1 MRTRWAALVLVF
13 LVAAGCQRQSSARIS
28 AEAPA
33 TDLVAAARGAVAS
46 RDWLAAA
53 PLFRQAITKTPD
65 DVALHYD
72 LAICAS
78 YLDLRDEAAREFQW
92 VLAHAAT
99 GSEEVQVARRWLA
112 DAGGVAASPATS
124 DHAAPTP
131 DPNDPRTGDGSV
143 RGTVRWAEPGQKADQ
158 PLNRKLLHLV
168 GLKNTATHGLRYNV
182 RSDENGRY
190 EFTNIVAGPY
200 KLTDAIAG
208 EPMWRLKI
216 TVPQAQETAVDL
228 DTQNSAKV
236 RDDFPE
242 RGPS

>member
-1 MRTRWAALVLVF
+1 
-13 LVAAGCQRQSSARIS
+13 
-28 AEAPA
+28 
-33 TDLVAAARGAVAS
+33 
-46 RDWLAAA
+46 
-53 PLFRQAITKTPD
+53 
-65 DVALHYD
+65 
-72 LAICAS
+72 
-78 YLDLRDEAAREFQW
+78 
-92 VLAHAAT
+92 
-99 GSEEVQVARRWLA
+99 
-112 DAGGVAASPATS
+112 
-124 DHAAPTP
+124 
-131 DPNDPRTGDGSV
+131 V

>member
-1 MRTRWAALVLVF
+1 MRDIGIILNRRLSHISGFPAVDRVVSNKETQCGTKRSSRLHARVVQYELEAL
-13 LVAAGCQRQSSARIS
+13 GPDAR
-28 AEAPA
+28 AE
-33 TDLVAAARGAVAS
+33 
-46 RDWLAAA
+46 
-53 PLFRQAITKTPD
+53 I
-65 DVALHYD
+65 VAL
-72 LAICAS
+72 
-78 YLDLRDEAAREFQW
+78 RRESD
-92 VLAHAAT
+92 AT
-99 GSEEVQVARRWLA
+99 
-112 DAGGVAASPATS
+112 
-124 DHAAPTP
+124 
-131 DPNDPRTGDGSV
+131 V
-143 RGTVRWAEPGQKADQ
+143 RGIVRWAEPGQKADQ

-236 RDDFPE
+236 RDDFRE

>member
-1 MRTRWAALVLVF
+1 MRTRWAALALVF
-13 LVAAGCQRQSSARIS
+13 LIAAACERQSVARVVADASGPAPAEAARI
-28 AEAPA
+28 AM
-33 TDLVAAARGAVAS
+33 AS

-53 PLFRQAITKTPD
+53 PLFRQAIAKTPD

-92 VLAHAAT
+92 GLAHGAP
-99 GSEEVQVARRWLA
+99 GSEEVQVSRRWLA

-124 DHAAPTP
+124 DQAAPVP

-143 RGTVRWAEPGQKADQ
+143 RGIIRWAEPGQRTEQ

-216 TVPQAQETAVDL
+216 SVPKAQETAVDL

>member
-1 MRTRWAALVLVF
+1 MRFRWVALAFVL
-13 LVAAGCQRQSSARIS
+13 
-28 AEAPA
+28 
-33 TDLVAAARGAVAS
+33 LVAAACEKQSVARVIADAPGPAPAEAARSAMAS
-46 RDWLAAA
+46 RDWVAAA
-53 PLFRQAITKTPD
+53 PLFRQAIAKSPD
-65 DVALHYD
+65 DIALHYD

-92 VLAHAAT
+92 VLVHAAI
-99 GSEEVQVARRWLA
+99 GSEEAQVARRWLA
-112 DAGGVAASPATS
+112 DAGGVAASPVTS
-124 DHAAPTP
+124 NQPAPVS

-143 RGTVRWAEPGQKADQ
+143 HGVVRWAEPGERREQ

-168 GLKNTATHGLRYNV
+168 GLKNTPTHGLRYNV

-216 TVPQAQETAVDL
+216 TVSKAQEAAVDL

-242 RGPS
+242 KGPS

>member
-92 VLAHAAT
+92 VLAHAAP
-99 GSEEVQVARRWLA
+99 GSEEVQVSRRWLA
-112 DAGGVAASPATS
+112 DTLPVAASPTTSTRVATV
-124 DHAAPTP
+124 P
-131 DPNDPRTGDGSV
+131 DPNDPKTGDGSV
-143 RGTVRWAEPGQKADQ
+143 RGIVRWAEPGQKADQ